1 MEILWS
7 DYHTGACGKDR
18 YNKSLVSPAQPMTS
32 PALHVQDLRK
42 TYGNGVEALKGVSLT
57 VQPGDFFAL
66 LGPNGAGKST
76 LIGILSSLVN
86 ASSGDAEVFGVSI
99 HKDRS
104 AAMRL
109 IGLVPQ
115 ELNFNQFEKPFD
127 ICVNQAGFYGIPRK
141 QAMERA
147 EKYLKE
153 LRLWDKAHEQARTLS
168 GGMKRRLMI
177 ARAMM
182 NEPRLLILDE
192 PTAGVDIEIRRSMWQ
207 FVSGINEAGTT
218 VILTTHYLEEAEQL
232 CRNIAIIDH
241 GRIIENTTM
250 KSLLA
255 TLDVESFVLDVATVN
270 GELPT
275 LPGVVLRR
283 VDEHTLEAEMSRSH
297 DLNSLFAALSAHGIT
312 VTSMRNKSN
321 RLEELFV
328 RLVEHGRQPGQ
339 ENAA

>member
-1 MEILWS
+1 MVQLMS
-7 DYHTGACGKDR
+7 ST
-18 YNKSLVSPAQPMTS
+18 
-32 PALHVQDLRK
+32 PALVVDNLRK
-42 TYGNGVEALKGVSLT
+42 TYGNGVQALKGINLT

-86 ASSGDAEVFGVSI
+86 SSGGDAQIFGVSVN
-99 HKDRS
+99 KRRNE
-104 AAMRL
+104 AMKL

-115 ELNFNQFEKPFD
+115 EINFNQFEKPFD
-127 ICVNQAGFYGIPRK
+127 ICVNEAGFYGIPRK
-141 QAMERA
+141 IASERA

-153 LRLWDKAHEQARTLS
+153 LRLWDKNQDQARMLS

-207 FVSGINEAGTT
+207 FISGINAAGTT

-241 GRIIENTTM
+241 GTIVENTSM
-250 KSLLA
+250 KQLLSK
-255 TLDVESFVLDVATVN
+255 LDVETFVFDVDN
-270 GELPT
+270 LPEHLPS
-275 LPGVVLRR
+275 LPGITFRR
-283 VDEHTLEAEMSRSH
+283 VDDHTLEAEMPRTQAM
-297 DLNSLFAALSAHGIT
+297 NALFDALSTHGIV
-312 VTSMRNKSN
+312 VTSMRNKTN

-328 RLVEHGRQPGQ
+328 RLVENGRQEQGPHDQDKQAPGK
-339 ENAA
+339 EKVA

>member
-1 MEILWS
+1 MS
-7 DYHTGACGKDR
+7 TPTA
-18 YNKSLVSPAQPMTS
+18 SPV
-32 PALHVQDLRK
+32 PALVVDNLRK

-86 ASSGDAEVFGVSI
+86 STGGDAQVFGVSVN
-99 HKDRS
+99 KQRNE
-104 AAMRL
+104 AMKL

-115 ELNFNQFEKPFD
+115 EINFNQFEKPFD
-127 ICVNQAGFYGIPRK
+127 ICVNEAGFYGIPRK
-141 QAMERA
+141 IAAERA

-153 LRLWDKAHEQARTLS
+153 LRLWDKAHHQARMLS

-182 NEPRLLILDE
+182 NEPKLLILDE

-207 FVSGINEAGTT
+207 FVSGINAAGTT

-241 GRIIENTTM
+241 GTIVENTTM
-250 KSLLA
+250 KRLLA
-255 TLDVESFVLDVATVN
+255 KLDSETFVLDVTAAP
-270 GELPT
+270 EPLPQ
-275 LPGVVLRR
+275 LADIALRR
-283 VDEHTLEAEMSRSH
+283 VDEHTLEAEMPRTS
-297 DLNSLFAALSAHGIT
+297 DLNALFAALSAHGIR
-312 VTSMRNKSN
+312 VTSMRNKTN

-328 RLVEHGRQPGQ
+328 RLVENGRDK
-339 ENAA
+339 AA

>member
-1 MEILWS
+1 M
-7 DYHTGACGKDR
+7 
-18 YNKSLVSPAQPMTS
+18 VQPMSSPSPTAV
-32 PALHVQDLRK
+32 PALVVDNLRK
-42 TYGNGVEALKGVSLT
+42 TYGNGVEALKGISLT

-86 ASSGDAEVFGVSI
+86 STGGDARIFGVSVNQQ
-99 HKDRS
+99 RNE
-104 AAMRL
+104 AMKL

-115 ELNFNQFEKPFD
+115 EINFNQFEKPFD
-127 ICVNQAGFYGIPRK
+127 ICVNEAGFYGIPRK
-141 QAMERA
+141 VAAQRA

-153 LRLWDKAHEQARTLS
+153 LRLWDKAQHQARMLS

-207 FVSGINEAGTT
+207 FVSGINAAGTT

-241 GRIIENTTM
+241 GTIVENTTM
-250 KSLLA
+250 KRLLA
-255 TLDVESFVLDVATVN
+255 SLDVETFVFDVAGVP
-270 GELPT
+270 GPLPAM
-275 LPGVVLRR
+275 PGVAIRK
-283 VDEHTLEAEMSRSH
+283 VDEHTLEAEMSRNH
-297 DLNSLFAALSAHGIT
+297 DLNSLFAALSSHGIT
-312 VTSMRNKSN
+312 VTSMRNKTN

-328 RLVEHGRQPGQ
+328 RLVENGRDK
-339 ENAA
+339 AAA

>member
-1 MEILWS
+1 M
-7 DYHTGACGKDR
+7 
-18 YNKSLVSPAQPMTS
+18 QPMSTPTAS
-32 PALHVQDLRK
+32 PVPALVVDNLRK

-86 ASSGDAEVFGVSI
+86 STGGDAQVFGVSVN
-99 HKDRS
+99 KQRNE
-104 AAMRL
+104 AMKL

-115 ELNFNQFEKPFD
+115 EINFNQFEKPFD
-127 ICVNQAGFYGIPRK
+127 ICVNEAGFYGIPRK
-141 QAMERA
+141 IAAERA

-153 LRLWDKAHEQARTLS
+153 LRLWDKAHHQARMLS

-182 NEPRLLILDE
+182 NEPKLLILDE

-207 FVSGINEAGTT
+207 FVSGINAAGTT

-241 GRIIENTTM
+241 GTIVENTSM
-250 KSLLA
+250 KRLLA
-255 TLDVESFVLDVATVN
+255 KLDSETFVLDVTAAP
-270 GELPT
+270 EPLPQ
-275 LPGVVLRR
+275 LADIALRR
-283 VDEHTLEAEMSRSH
+283 VDEHTLEAEMPRTS
-297 DLNSLFAALSAHGIT
+297 DLNALFAALSAHGIR
-312 VTSMRNKSN
+312 VTSMRNKTN

-328 RLVEHGRQPGQ
+328 RLVENGRDK
-339 ENAA
+339 AA

>member
-1 MEILWS
+1 MS
-7 DYHTGACGKDR
+7 T
-18 YNKSLVSPAQPMTS
+18 QPSTTV
-32 PALHVQDLRK
+32 PALVVDNLRK

-86 ASSGDAEVFGVSI
+86 STGGDAQVFGVSVN
-99 HKDRS
+99 KQRNE
-104 AAMRL
+104 AMKL

-115 ELNFNQFEKPFD
+115 EINFNQFEKPFD
-127 ICVNQAGFYGIPRK
+127 ICVNEAGFYGIPRK
-141 QAMERA
+141 IAAERA

-153 LRLWDKAHEQARTLS
+153 LRLWDKAHHQARMLS

-207 FVSGINEAGTT
+207 FVSGINAAGTT

-241 GRIIENTTM
+241 GTIVENTTM
-250 KSLLA
+250 KRLLSK
-255 TLDVESFVLDVATVN
+255 LDSETFVLDVTAAP
-270 GELPT
+270 EPLPT
-275 LPGVVLRR
+275 LADITLRR
-283 VDEHTLEAEMSRSH
+283 IDEHTLEAEMPRTS
-297 DLNSLFAALSAHGIT
+297 DLNALFAALSTHGIR
-312 VTSMRNKSN
+312 VTSMRNKTN

-328 RLVEHGRQPGQ
+328 RLVENGRDK
-339 ENAA
+339 AA

>member
-1 MEILWS
+1 M
-7 DYHTGACGKDR
+7 
-18 YNKSLVSPAQPMTS
+18 VQPMSST
-32 PALHVQDLRK
+32 PALVVDNLRK
-42 TYGNGVEALKGVSLT
+42 TYGNGVQALKGISLT

-86 ASSGDAEVFGVSI
+86 STSGDAEIFGVSVN
-99 HKDRS
+99 KRRNE
-104 AAMRL
+104 AMKL

-115 ELNFNQFEKPFD
+115 ELNFNQFERPFD
-127 ICVNQAGFYGIPRK
+127 ICVNEAGFYGIPRK
-141 QAMERA
+141 IAAERA

-153 LRLWDKAHEQARTLS
+153 LRLWDKAKDQARMLS

-207 FVSGINEAGTT
+207 FISGINAAGTT

-241 GRIIENTTM
+241 GAIVENTTM
-250 KSLLA
+250 KQLLSK
-255 TLDVESFVLDVATVN
+255 LDVETFVFDVDN
-270 GELPT
+270 LPNQLPA
-275 LPGVVLRR
+275 LPGIIFRR
-283 VDEHTLEAEMSRSH
+283 VDDHTLEAEMPRTQA
-297 DLNSLFAALSAHGIT
+297 LNALFEVFSSHGIS
-312 VTSMRNKSN
+312 VTSMRNKTN

-328 RLVEHGRQPGQ
+328 RLVENGRQEAGK
-339 ENAA
+339 EKVA

>member
-1 MEILWS
+1 MS
-7 DYHTGACGKDR
+7 T
-18 YNKSLVSPAQPMTS
+18 QPSTTV
-32 PALHVQDLRK
+32 PALVVDNLRK

-86 ASSGDAEVFGVSI
+86 STGGDAQVFGVSVN
-99 HKDRS
+99 KQRNE
-104 AAMRL
+104 AMKL

-115 ELNFNQFEKPFD
+115 EINFNQFEKPFD
-127 ICVNQAGFYGIPRK
+127 ICVNEAGFYGIPRK
-141 QAMERA
+141 IAAERA

-153 LRLWDKAHEQARTLS
+153 LRLWDKAHHQARMLS

-207 FVSGINEAGTT
+207 FVSGINAAGTT

-241 GRIIENTTM
+241 GTIVENTTM
-250 KSLLA
+250 KRLLSK
-255 TLDVESFVLDVATVN
+255 LDSETFVLDVTAAP
-270 GELPT
+270 EPLPMLADIT
-275 LPGVVLRR
+275 LRR
-283 VDEHTLEAEMSRSH
+283 IDEHTLEAEMPRTS
-297 DLNSLFAALSAHGIT
+297 DLNALFAALSTHGIR
-312 VTSMRNKSN
+312 VTSMRNKTN

-328 RLVEHGRQPGQ
+328 RLVENGRDK
-339 ENAA
+339 AA

>member
-1 MEILWS
+1 MSTI
-7 DYHTGACGKDR
+7 T
-18 YNKSLVSPAQPMTS
+18 
-32 PALHVQDLRK
+32 PALVVENLRK
-42 TYGNGVEALKGVSLT
+42 TYGNGVQALKGINLT

-86 ASSGDAEVFGVSI
+86 STDGDARIFGVSVN
-99 HKDRS
+99 KQRNE
-104 AAMRL
+104 AMEL

-115 ELNFNQFEKPFD
+115 EINFNQFEKPFD

-141 QAMERA
+141 TAAERA

-153 LRLWDKAHEQARTLS
+153 LRLWDKAQDQARMLS

-207 FVSGINEAGTT
+207 FVSGINAAGTT

-241 GRIIENTTM
+241 GTIVENTSM
-250 KSLLA
+250 KLLLSK
-255 TLDVESFVLDVATVN
+255 LDVETFVFDVN
-270 GELPT
+270 NMPEQLPS
-275 LPGVVLRR
+275 LPGIAFRR
-283 VDEHTLEAEMSRSH
+283 VDDHTLEAEMPRTQAM
-297 DLNSLFAALSAHGIT
+297 NALFDALTAHGIT
-312 VTSMRNKSN
+312 VISMRNKTN

-328 RLVEHGRQPGQ
+328 RLVESGRQEPGRQ
-339 ENAA
+339 DSKEKAA